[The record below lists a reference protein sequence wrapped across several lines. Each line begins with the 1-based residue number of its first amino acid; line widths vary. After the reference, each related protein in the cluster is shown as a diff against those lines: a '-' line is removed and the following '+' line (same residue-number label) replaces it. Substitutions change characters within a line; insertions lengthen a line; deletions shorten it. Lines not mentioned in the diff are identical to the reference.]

1 METYLYFRTQA
12 TLADDDDIAQ
22 SAMFPASSFLG
33 CHPTGDAILKLH
45 FKSMNL
51 QDVSATRVIQNDT
64 DITSASIMVK
74 QGHDLETDVVFLTIT
89 ANKHKEVMT
98 AIANAISQPGG
109 MIVVADDLTNNTEY
123 LHANITAC
131 GSITIKTAAV
141 ESDDSY
147 SSTFS

>member
-12 TLADDDDIAQ
+12 TIADDDDIAQ

-33 CHPTGDAILKLH
+33 CHPTSDSAMKLH

-74 QGHDLETDVVFLTIT
+74 QGHDLETDTVFLTIT
-89 ANKHKEVMT
+89 ANKHKEVMQS
-98 AIANAISQPGG
+98 IANSIAQAKGFIT
-109 MIVVADDLTNNTEY
+109 VADDVSGAPSY

-131 GSITIKTAAV
+131 GAITIKTAAV
-141 ESDDSY
+141 ESDDSF
-147 SSTFS
+147 SSTFD

>member
-33 CHPTGDAILKLH
+33 CYPTSDNAMKLH

-51 QDVSATRVIQNDT
+51 QDVAATRVIQEDNDHN
-64 DITSASIMVK
+64 AAAVMVK
-74 QGHDLETDVVFLTIT
+74 QSHDLETDTVLLTIT
-89 ANKHKEVMT
+89 ANKHKEVMR
-98 AIANAISQPGG
+98 AIANALSQPGG
-109 MIVVADDLTNNTEY
+109 LIVVADDLTNNTEY

-131 GSITIKTAAV
+131 GAITIKTAAV

>member
-12 TLADDDDIAQ
+12 TIADDDDIAQ

-33 CHPTGDAILKLH
+33 CHPTSDNALKLH

-51 QDVSATRVIQNDT
+51 QDVSSSRVIQNDT

-74 QGHDLETDVVFLTIT
+74 QSHDLETDTVFLTIT
-89 ANKHKEVMT
+89 TNKHKEVMQ
-98 AIANAISQPGG
+98 AIANAVAQLKGFIT
-109 MIVVADDLTNNTEY
+109 VADDLSSATNY
-123 LHANITAC
+123 LHENITAC
-131 GSITIKTAAV
+131 GGISIKTAAAAG
-141 ESDDSY
+141 DDLF